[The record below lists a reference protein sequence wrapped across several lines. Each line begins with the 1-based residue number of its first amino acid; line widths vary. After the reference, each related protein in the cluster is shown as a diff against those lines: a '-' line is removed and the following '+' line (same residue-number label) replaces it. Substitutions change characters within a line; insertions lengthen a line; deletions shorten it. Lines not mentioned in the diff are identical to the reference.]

1 MTEAFDLEATRGA
14 VLDAA
19 LVHVP
24 FEGWTET
31 ALIAG
36 ARDAGFD
43 AAMALRVFPG
53 GVNEA
58 IEWMSLRADRRA
70 MAALE
75 ARDLSKMRVRDRVT
89 LAVRT
94 RIEME
99 GPHREA
105 ARRTL
110 TILAAPMNAPLGLKL
125 LFRTVDALWYAAGD
139 TATDFNFYTKRA
151 LLAGVYA
158 ATSLY
163 WLDDRSENSAESWAF
178 LDRRIG
184 EVMQVP
190 KIIGRIGDAL
200 GRFPMPF
207 AGLRAR
213 ARTRP

>member
-24 FEGWTET
+24 FEGWTQT
-31 ALIAG
+31 ALAAG
-36 ARDAGFD
+36 AKDAGFD
-43 AAMALRVFPG
+43 PVMALRVFTG

-58 IEWMSLRADRRA
+58 IEWMSRRADRRA

-94 RIEME
+94 RIELE

-110 TILAAPMNAPLGLKL
+110 TILAAPTNAPLGLKL

-190 KIIGRIGDAL
+190 KIIGRIGETL
-200 GRFPMPF
+200 GRIPMPF
-207 AGLRAR
+207 SGLRAR
-213 ARTRP
+213 NRP

>member
-24 FEGWTET
+24 FEGWTQT
-31 ALIAG
+31 ALAAG
-36 ARDAGFD
+36 AKDAGFD
-43 AAMALRVFPG
+43 PVMALRVFTG

-58 IEWMSLRADRRA
+58 IEWMSRRADRRA

-94 RIEME
+94 RIELE

-110 TILAAPMNAPLGLKL
+110 TILAAPTNAPLGLKL

-178 LDRRIG
+178 LDRRIA

-190 KIIGRIGDAL
+190 KIIGRIGETL
-200 GRFPMPF
+200 GRIPMPF

-213 ARTRP
+213 TRS

>member
-1 MTEAFDLEATRGA
+1 MTEAFDLEAKRGA
-14 VLDAA
+14 VLGAA

-24 FEGWTET
+24 FEGWTEA

-43 AAMALRVFPG
+43 ASMALRVFTG

-58 IEWMSLRADRRA
+58 IEWMSRRADRRA

-94 RIEME
+94 RIELE

-110 TILAAPMNAPLGLKL
+110 TILAAPTNAPLGLKL

-163 WLDDRSENSAESWAF
+163 WLDDSSENSAESWAF
-178 LDRRIG
+178 LDRRIA

-190 KIIGRIGDAL
+190 KFIGRIGDVL

-207 AGLRAR
+207 AGSR